1 MTPPSLNMAFA
12 LKEQGNEY
20 FKAGQYKEAESY
32 YGQAISVRSNDPKLF
47 QNRALTRIRL
57 SDWPGAE
64 QDSRKAIELDL
75 SSMKAHYYLAQALL
89 QMRHVQEAHQE
100 GLRAYCMCI
109 DTKDSSSEVVS
120 QFVLRA
126 KQAVWEVKEKE
137 RLRDLN
143 STLGSVEGLL
153 EERLDADL
161 KEAESRYLRKEIGE
175 MGWGEEVAELRRD
188 FETQRREVRSAFAH
202 AEKPDTQERIVP
214 DWMVDPITFEVM
226 HDPVITPSGVSY
238 ERVAL
243 LKHLSNS
250 GLDPLTRT
258 KLSESMLVSNVGLKN
273 ACAEFLEKNG
283 WAVDW

>member
-1 MTPPSLNMAFA
+1 MAFA
-12 LKEQGNEY
+12 LKEQGNEH

-47 QNRALTRIRL
+47 QNRALARLRL
-57 SDWPGAE
+57 SDWTGAE
-64 QDSRKAIELDL
+64 SDARKAIELDL
-75 SSMKAHYYLAQALL
+75 MSMKAHYYLAQALL
-89 QMRHVQEAHQE
+89 QMRHVQEAHEE
-100 GLRAYCMCI
+100 GLRAYRMCI
-109 DTKDSSSEVVS
+109 DTRDSSSEVVG

-137 RLRDLN
+137 RLRNLN
-143 STLGSVEGLL
+143 STLGVVEGLL
-153 EERLDADL
+153 DERLETDLKDVEERF
-161 KEAESRYLRKEIGE
+161 RRKEIGE
-175 MGWGEEVAELRRD
+175 MGYGEEVAELRRD
-188 FETQRREVRSAFAH
+188 FEAQRREVRSAFER
-202 AEKPDTQERIVP
+202 AEEPETKERVVP

-243 LKHLSNS
+243 LKHLSGS
-250 GLDPLTRT
+250 GQDPLTRE
-258 KLSESMLVSNVGLKN
+258 KLTESMLVSNVGLKN

>member
-1 MTPPSLNMAFA
+1 MAFA

-64 QDSRKAIELDL
+64 SDSRKAIELDL
-75 SSMKAHYYLAQALL
+75 LSMKAHYYLAQALL
-89 QMRHVQEAHQE
+89 QMRHVQEAHE
-100 GLRAYCMCI
+100 ESLTAYRMCI
-109 DTKDSSSEVVS
+109 DTRDSSSEVVG

-126 KQAVWEVKEKE
+126 KQAVWETKEKE
-137 RLRDLN
+137 RLRNLN
-143 STLGSVEGLL
+143 STLGIVEGLL
-153 EERLDADL
+153 EHRLEADL
-161 KEAESRYLRKEIGE
+161 KDAEERYHRKEVGE
-175 MGWGEEVAELRRD
+175 MGWGEEVAELKRD
-188 FETQRREVRSAFAH
+188 FATQRREVRSAFER
-202 AEKPDTQERIVP
+202 AEEQETKERIVP

-238 ERVAL
+238 ERVAI
-243 LKHLSNS
+243 LKHLSTS
-250 GLDPLTRT
+250 GLDPLTREKLT
-258 KLSESMLVSNVGLKN
+258 KGMLVSNVGLKN

>member
-1 MTPPSLNMAFA
+1 MTQSNLNMAFA

-32 YGQAISVRSNDPKLF
+32 YGQAISIRSNDPKLF

-64 QDSRKAIELDL
+64 TDSRKAIELDL

-89 QMRHVQEAHQE
+89 QMRHVQEAHE
-100 GLRAYCMCI
+100 ESLTAYRMCI
-109 DTKDSSSEVVS
+109 KTRDTSSEVVG

-126 KQAVWEVKEKE
+126 KQAVWEMKEKG
-137 RLRDLN
+137 RLRNLN
-143 STLGSVEGLL
+143 STLGMVEGLL
-153 EERLDADL
+153 EQRLEADL
-161 KEAESRYLRKEIGE
+161 KGAEDRYRKREIGE
-175 MGWGEEVAELRRD
+175 MGWGEEVAELRKE
-188 FETQRREVRSAFAH
+188 FEAQRREVRIAFER
-202 AEKPDTQERIVP
+202 AEVPDTKERIVP

-243 LKHLSNS
+243 LKHLANS

-258 KLSESMLVSNVGLKN
+258 KLTEDMLVSNVGLKN
-273 ACAEFLEKNG
+273 ACAEFLENNG